1 MVRHTVGVRAL
12 KLRGVVHR
20 LPVSWRGTRRARGAL
35 SHFASARR
43 GLYVLDPHGGRDD
56 VRDDFAVASPGSQN
70 DVSPVAR
77 LELRTLRR
85 DFGAIRAVKGLSLRI
100 APGEIHALCG
110 HNGAG
115 KSTVVK
121 MLCGQLQPDAGE
133 LLIDGQPVHLHSPQA
148 AQRSGIAHVDQ
159 ELSVIP
165 TLSVAE
171 NLMLG
176 DSDEPLL
183 LRRREIGRRSG
194 ELLGLVGLPAELAQ
208 MPLAQLS
215 IGRRQLVEIAR
226 SLGRGAKVLLLDEPT
241 ATLSQTEI
249 DLVYR
254 AVRRVAEGGTS
265 VIFVSHRL
273 KEVIE
278 LCHRVT
284 ILRDGEAVATAPTE
298 GLRPIDIAKLMLGDV
313 PEQKASEPLG
323 DLEPRLVAQNLE
335 VPGLLG
341 PVSLQFRPGQ
351 IYGLAGQVGSGA
363 SEVLRALAGLYPMA
377 RGQVT
382 LDGKHVVLGRPML
395 SRRRGIVFV
404 SSDRKGEGLF
414 LGKDVQTNLL
424 ATRLKSVTRFGL
436 VSNRRGRDLA
446 RTLAILAEVPVERL
460 ETGVDHLSGG
470 NQQKVLVGRNLDDP
484 LTKVI
489 LLDEPTRGVDIAGRS
504 ALHGILRQVAQ
515 RGATVVF
522 SSTELDELVD
532 LAHTVFTMR
541 EGHVIGQYEGNADPT
556 TILSD
561 ITHAA

>member
-1 MVRHTVGVRAL
+1 MMTG
-12 KLRGVVHR
+12 
-20 LPVSWRGTRRARGAL
+20 P
-35 SHFASARR
+35 ASQDSR
-43 GLYVLDPHGGRDD
+43 PDD
-56 VRDDFAVASPGSQN
+56 SIPR
-70 DVSPVAR
+70 VAR
-77 LELRTLRR
+77 LELRALKR
-85 DFGAIRAVKGLSLRI
+85 DFGAIQAVKGLSLSI

-121 MLCGQLQPDAGE
+121 MLCGRLQPDTGE
-133 LLIDGQPVHLHSPQA
+133 FLIDGKAVHLHSPQA

-165 TLSVAE
+165 TLTVSE

-183 LRRREIGRRSG
+183 LHRRRITQRSS
-194 ELLGLVGLPAELAQ
+194 EMLGLVGLPTELAQ
-208 MPLAQLS
+208 APLAQLS
-215 IGRRQLVEIAR
+215 IGHRQLVEIAR

-241 ATLSQTEI
+241 ATLSHAEI
-249 DLVYR
+249 ELVYR
-254 AVRRVAEGGTS
+254 AVRRVAERGTS

-284 ILRDGEAVATAPTE
+284 ILRDGEAVTTAPTE
-298 GLRPIDIAKLMLGDV
+298 GLQPIDIARLMLGEV
-313 PEQKASEPLG
+313 PEQRVSTPSG
-323 DLEPRLVAQNLE
+323 NPEPRLIAQDLE
-335 VPGLLG
+335 VPGQFG
-341 PVSLQFRPGQ
+341 PVSLQFRPGR
-351 IYGLAGQVGSGA
+351 IYGLAGQVGSGT
-363 SEVLRALAGLYPMA
+363 SEVLRALAGLHPMA
-377 RGQVT
+377 RGKVS
-382 LDGKHVVLGRPML
+382 LDTNSVALGRPML

-424 ATRLKSVTRFGL
+424 ATRLRSVTRFGL
-436 VSNRRGRDLA
+436 VSNRESRDLA
-446 RTLAILAEVPVERL
+446 RNLAILAEVPVERL

-484 LTKVI
+484 LTKVM

-504 ALHGILRQVAQ
+504 ALHGILRQAAD
-515 RGATVVF
+515 RGVTVVF

-541 EGHVIGQYEGNADPT
+541 EGHVVGEYEGNADPT